1 MKRLMVCLSL
11 VGLFGLGGQ
20 AFAVVGTVDDVP
32 AATLL
37 LPKFIVETDADG
49 VPVDDGLTTLFS
61 VNNASAAPAL
71 VHVTLWTNKSVPT
84 LDFSIFLT
92 GYDVQTVNLRDVFN
106 GNVPQTSHNATSG
119 AGADGGLSPVGAFST
134 VVNPI
139 TGVGGG
145 APASCDE
152 SLPLGPVP
160 GILVDFIR
168 SVHRGGA
175 SPLPNDGLCYANPTT
190 FAEGYITLDN
200 VTQCT
205 VRTPFDCDTGYGAI
219 LANVNQLWGDYFYVD
234 TENNFA
240 QGETLVHI
248 EADEAIGLEDY
259 SFYRRYCTVDSDNRE
274 GLGSTFATR
283 FVTSLGVDEE
293 GEPLP
298 GGTTLKVWRDSK
310 VPASPRACGSGFA
323 PFGFPLGQNQL
334 VIFDEFENPFVAPD
348 SPFSPPIDVEAVLP
362 FPWEVNN
369 TLVGGPNLP
378 VPFDFGWLY
387 LNLNTTVTGQ
397 TVPFGSATQN
407 WVTTVMD
414 ALGRFS
420 VGFDAI
426 QLDNV
431 TFEGPTLVTAPGR
444 SDICIGEDGS
454 AVPCT

>member
-1 MKRLMVCLSL
+1 MKRLMVCLTL
-11 VGLFGLGGQ
+11 AALLGLGGQ
-20 AFAVVGTVDDVP
+20 AFAVIGTIDDVP

-37 LPKFIVETDADG
+37 LPKFIVETDANG
-49 VPVDDGLTTLFS
+49 VPLADGLTTLFS

-106 GNVPQTSHNATSG
+106 GIVPQTTHRATG
-119 AGADGGLSPVGAFST
+119 LAGADGGLSPVGPFS
-134 VVNPI
+134 VLVNPV
-139 TGVGGG
+139 TNVGAG
-145 APASCDE
+145 APASCNN
-152 SLPLGPVP
+152 SFPLGPVP
-160 GILVDFIR
+160 GTLLEFIR
-168 SVHRGGA
+168 RVHRGL
-175 SPLPNDGLCYANPTT
+175 SSNLPQDQVPGGLCYANPTD
-190 FAEGYITLDN
+190 FAEGYITFDN

-205 VRTPFDCDTGYGAI
+205 LQTPFDCNTGYGAI

-234 TENNFA
+234 TANDFA

-248 EADEAIGLEDY
+248 EADPEISLLDY
-259 SFYRRYCTVDSDNRE
+259 SFYRRYCTVESDNRE

-283 FVTSLGVDEE
+283 YVLGGGFD
-293 GEPLP
+293 

-310 VPASPRACGSGFA
+310 VPASPRVCGTGFG
-323 PFGFPLGQNQL
+323 PFGFPLGQNQI
-334 VIFDEFENPFVAPD
+334 VIFDEFENPHVAPD
-348 SPFSPPIDVEAVLP
+348 SPFSPPIEEGVLLP

-369 TLVGGPNLP
+369 TLVGGPTLP
-378 VPFDFGWLY
+378 TPFNFGWLY
-387 LNLNTTVTGQ
+387 LNLNTTVAGQ
-397 TVPFGSATQN
+397 TVPFGPAMQN

-431 TFEGPTLVTAPGR
+431 TFEGPTAVVAPGR
-444 SDICIGEDGS
+444 SNICIGDNGL
-454 AVPCT
+454 AIPCN